1 MFSFVGRIRHKNE
14 FINQYFKLLKA
25 NVIQFEKRWLYIK
38 FVCVIEEVITRSP
51 GTWITMPSC
60 KMFQVKTEIVNTIGT
75 PTDIVIKL
83 FCLKD
88 TGQILNTS
96 IEREREKESKMD
108 T

>member
-1 MFSFVGRIRHKNE
+1 
-14 FINQYFKLLKA
+14 
-25 NVIQFEKRWLYIK
+25 
-38 FVCVIEEVITRSP
+38 
-51 GTWITMPSC
+51 MPSC
-60 KMFQVKTEIVNTIGT
+60 KMFQVKAEIVNTIGT

-108 T
+108 I